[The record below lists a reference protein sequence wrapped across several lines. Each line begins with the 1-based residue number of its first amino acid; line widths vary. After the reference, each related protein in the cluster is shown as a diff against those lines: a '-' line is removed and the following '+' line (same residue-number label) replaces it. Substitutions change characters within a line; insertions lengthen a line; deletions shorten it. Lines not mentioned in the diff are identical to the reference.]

1 VVFDDDGYYMGSVIA
16 ELLAGQGHA
25 VTYVATAGIVSAWSE
40 NTAEQARVQARLIEL
55 GVEII
60 VSHAV
65 TAADGN
71 EAVLT
76 CIFSGRERRLPC
88 ASLVSVTSREPDD
101 ALWQELRARDT
112 SFESLVRIGDCR
124 APGIIAMAVHDGHLA
139 GRMLGEAAGSGAPKR
154 ERVLIAG

>member
-1 VVFDDDGYYMGSVIA
+1 MTT
-16 ELLAGQGHA
+16 E
-25 VTYVATAGIVSAWSE
+25 GIVSSWSI
-40 NTAEQARVQARLIEL
+40 NTAEQALVQARLIEL

-71 EAVLT
+71 EAVLS

-88 ASLVSVTSREPDD
+88 GSLVSVTSREPDD

-112 SFESLVRIGDCR
+112 GFESLVRIGDCR
-124 APGIIAMAVHDGHLA
+124 APGIIAMAVHDGRLA
-139 GRMLGEAAGSGAPKR
+139 GRMLGEAAGSAAPKR
-154 ERVLIAG
+154 ERVVIAG